1 MPQTIHTLLTQY
13 LSEIPKI
20 YGTHLKSVILYGSY
34 ARGDYTPD
42 SDVDIMILV
51 DLSVEQ
57 MDSYSDA
64 LSELG
69 FEYNVQHNIWMM
81 PIVKNQQHFYHW
93 ATSYPFYTNI
103 QKEGVVL
110 YEAA

>member
-13 LSEIPKI
+13 LLELKKI
-20 YGTHLKSVILYGSY
+20 YGTYLKSVIIYGSY
-34 ARGDYTPD
+34 ARGDYTSD
-42 SDVDIMILV
+42 SDIDIMLLV
-51 DLSVEQ
+51 DLSPEE
-57 MDSYSDA
+57 MDAYSDE

-69 FEYNVQHNIWMM
+69 YEYNVDYDIWMM
-81 PIVKNQQHFYHW
+81 PVVKNLQHFRKW
-93 ATSYPFYTNI
+93 VTSYPFYSNV

>member
-13 LSEIPKI
+13 LSEIQKI
-20 YGTHLKSVILYGSY
+20 YGAHLKSVILYGSY
-34 ARGDYTPD
+34 ARGDYTSD
-42 SDVDIMILV
+42 SDVDIMLLV
-51 DLSVEQ
+51 DLPPEE
-57 MDSYSDA
+57 MDVYSDE

-69 FEYNVQHNIWMM
+69 YEYNVDYGIWMM
-81 PIVKNQQHFYHW
+81 PIVKNLQHFKKW
-93 ATSYPFYTNI
+93 VASYSFYSNV

>member
-1 MPQTIHTLLTQY
+1 MPQTIHILLTKY
-13 LSEIPKI
+13 LTEIQKI

-42 SDVDIMILV
+42 SDIDIMILV
-51 DLSVEQ
+51 DLSAEE
-57 MDSYSDA
+57 MDSYADA
-64 LSELG
+64 LSELD
-69 FEYNVQHNIWMM
+69 FEYNVQHDIWMM
-81 PIVKNQQHFYHW
+81 PVVKNQQHFYQW
-93 ATSYPFYTNI
+93 AESYPFYNNV

>member
-13 LSEIPKI
+13 LSEVQKI
-20 YGTHLKSVILYGSY
+20 YGAHLKSVILYGSY
-34 ARGDYTPD
+34 ARGDYTSD
-42 SDVDIMILV
+42 SDVDIMLLV
-51 DLSVEQ
+51 DLEPTEI
-57 MDSYSDA
+57 DAYSDA

-69 FEYNVQHNIWMM
+69 YEYNVNYDIWMM
-81 PIVKNQQHFYHW
+81 PVVKNIHHFKQW
-93 ATSYPFYTNI
+93 AAAYPFYTNV